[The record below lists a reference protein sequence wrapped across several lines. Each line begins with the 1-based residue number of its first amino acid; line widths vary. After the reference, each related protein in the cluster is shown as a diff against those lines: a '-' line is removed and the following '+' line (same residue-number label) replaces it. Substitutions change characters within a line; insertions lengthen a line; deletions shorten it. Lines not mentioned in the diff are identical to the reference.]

1 MRLRDVLIGG
11 ETEVTERTA
20 SQTLRPGDLAY
31 GQLCRLPD
39 VVTLGRMAPH
49 LIPPGSKA
57 AIVRLRAKLR
67 KRISR
72 QNRELVAADLLR
84 YREEI
89 RTTYLDLRDAMRTP
103 PRLTNTDGDPLLLHT
118 LTFRAGSA
126 HAAFEALAPL
136 ARGVSKKELMES
148 AELGDNGELQRV
160 EISWLKQG
168 NRMHKDWENTVL
180 GHITISGRS
189 VVVDVNSEKR
199 AARIRHEIER
209 RLGILVVHEK
219 TVTQSPEAML
229 GKRER
234 GSAAPRRASGVAPSP
249 IPEMDEQV
257 RASFQQQVEHWI
269 FQKVPILGGRTPLEA
284 VGDADGKEIVESLLL
299 DWERT
304 NETISDPQVFRPDI
318 DGLRRL
324 LKLPPSNQTYP
335 N

>member
-1 MRLRDVLIGG
+1 
-11 ETEVTERTA
+11 
-20 SQTLRPGDLAY
+20 LA
-31 GQLCRLPD
+31 
-39 VVTLGRMAPH
+39 
-49 LIPPGSKA
+49 
-57 AIVRLRAKLR
+57 
-67 KRISR
+67 
-72 QNRELVAADLLR
+72 AADLLR

-103 PRLTNTDGDPLLLHT
+103 PRLTNTDGDPFLLHT

-136 ARGVSKKELMES
+136 ERGVSKKELMES
-148 AELGDNGELQRV
+148 AELGDNGELRRV

-168 NRMHKDWENTVL
+168 NRMHKDWENTIL

-189 VVVDVNSEKR
+189 VVVEVNSEER

-234 GSAAPRRASGVAPSP
+234 GRAAPRRASGVAPSP

-257 RASFQQQVEHWI
+257 RAAFQQQVENWVY
-269 FQKVPILGGRTPLEA
+269 QKVPVLGGRTPLEA

-299 DWERT
+299 DWERR
-304 NETISDPQVFRPDI
+304 NETITDPQVFRPDMN
-318 DGLRRL
+318 GLRRL